1 MFVKVSYDLSSP
13 VLAVEPEALV
23 FRYGGELRPVVTL
36 TPSSTDPA
44 GKWAGEALGEL
55 TPPPPVAA
63 DLSSSP
69 VQVTDRLVGFFK
81 EVHRQLL
88 AYLQGTVEVL
98 AWRRGHSVGETQ
110 LWSKHYMWSIDGDD
124 WHDLQKLTRISLRL
138 SVGLPVPKARVPPE
152 ILEDVRNLVETG
164 VAEPLGRHLLREAWA
179 QREASP
185 RSALVLA
192 IAAAEVGFKQFI
204 GSLVPHAAWLVQ
216 NLPTPPLEAMLVK
229 YLPSLPV
236 KLRIKGKTVSIPD
249 RILSEIRSGVL
260 LRNQIAHK
268 GAVSPKS
275 DKLQRILFAVS
286 DLLWI
291 LDLYGGYAW
300 AGNYL
305 RPELIAAW
313 KDERG

>member
-1 MFVKVSYDLSSP
+1 
-13 VLAVEPEALV
+13 
-23 FRYGGELRPVVTL
+23 
-36 TPSSTDPA
+36 
-44 GKWAGEALGEL
+44 
-55 TPPPPVAA
+55 
-63 DLSSSP
+63 
-69 VQVTDRLVGFFK
+69 
-81 EVHRQLL
+81 
-88 AYLQGTVEVL
+88 
-98 AWRRGHSVGETQ
+98 
-110 LWSKHYMWSIDGDD
+110 
-124 WHDLQKLTRISLRL
+124 
-138 SVGLPVPKARVPPE
+138 
-152 ILEDVRNLVETG
+152 
-164 VAEPLGRHLLREAWA
+164 
-179 QREASP
+179 
-185 RSALVLA
+185 VLA